1 MAGDGSAASIENA
14 AELERGNAE
23 KKDNWVKAA
32 DGVKEHADALKS
44 VAVELGL
51 ETSPPVVAPA
61 KPAVPAAPVAPVA
74 PAAAAPLAPAAP
86 ATTAQVLEF
95 IDALV
100 DEAGKEVLRIPA
112 NARIPLTVDGQIVY
126 RTAAELRKGGML
138 E

>member
-1 MAGDGSAASIENA
+1 MRALLQEATMAGDGSAASIENA

-44 VAVELGL
+44 VAAELGL

-61 KPAVPAAPVAPVA
+61 KPVAPAAPVAPA
-74 PAAAAPLAPAAP
+74 PAAAAPVAAAAP

-95 IDALV
+95 
-100 DEAGKEVLRIPA
+100 
-112 NARIPLTVDGQIVY
+112 
-126 RTAAELRKGGML
+126 
-138 E
+138 